1 MKIGILDSGVGGLTV
16 LKTLILNCPKHDYIY
31 FGDTFNMPYGEKS
44 KNEVINY
51 GNKIIKFLE
60 SKNVDL
66 IVIACG
72 TLSSN
77 KEYLQSK
84 VPLIDLLTPLKG
96 KLDNYPNLSIIATP
110 LSIKTNAFKN
120 YIHTNL
126 NLISAPNLAY
136 LIENNKIEE
145 IERDIKNYAKYFKN
159 SDALLLG
166 CTHYPIVKKEFTKY
180 FKKDII
186 TLDEFILEKVKDLKI
201 SKFHLKLYFS
211 ALDNKLI
218 NNVKSIL
225 EQDDLEIGEKKLWLR
240 IKKY

>member
-1 MKIGILDSGVGGLTV
+1 M
-16 LKTLILNCPKHDYIY
+16 
-31 FGDTFNMPYGEKS
+31 
-44 KNEVINY
+44 
-51 GNKIIKFLE
+51 
-60 SKNVDL
+60 
-66 IVIACG
+66 
-72 TLSSN
+72 
-77 KEYLQSK
+77 
-84 VPLIDLLTPLKG
+84 LL
-96 KLDNYPNLSIIATP
+96 
-110 LSIKTNAFKN
+110 N

-145 IERDIKNYAKYFKN
+145 IKRDIKNYAKYFKK

-166 CTHYPIVKKEFTKY
+166 CTHYPIVKKELTKY

-225 EQDDLEIGEKKLWLR
+225 EQDDLEIGEKKL
-240 IKKY
+240 